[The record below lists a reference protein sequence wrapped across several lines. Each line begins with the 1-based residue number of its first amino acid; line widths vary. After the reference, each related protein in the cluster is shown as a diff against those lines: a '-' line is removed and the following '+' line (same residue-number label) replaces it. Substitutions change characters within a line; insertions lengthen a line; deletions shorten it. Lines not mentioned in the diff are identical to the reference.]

1 MPLPGGASLALNGTV
16 NAALGF
22 IMDKDD
28 AMANMVSNL
37 KVGRT
42 RRIAIA
48 AVVVIAVGLLLAVVV
63 VGFRGRHIL
72 QDSEAMTA
80 PISAPADVG
89 TRP

>member
-1 MPLPGGASLALNGTV
+1 MPLPGGASLPGIGIDD
-16 NAALGF
+16 AALCF
-22 IMDKDD
+22 IMNKDRVMD
-28 AMANMVSNL
+28 NMVSNL
-37 KVGRT
+37 KIGRG
-42 RRIAIA
+42 RRVAIA